1 MDEKKLEMMILIRS
15 TFLEMQVDTL
25 NKISDRFE
33 RSLKRFYDVGSN
45 EKIFDVLT
53 KLSRSLK
60 YTLNSFIEI
69 CRVMEEEIEKKG
81 KS

>member
-33 RSLKRFYDVGSN
+33 RSLKKFYDVGSN

-60 YTLNSFIEI
+60 DTLNSFIEI